1 MTTQRIGWLAAAGM
15 TLIVAVGACIP
26 AGVRIPA
33 STPGKRVDPSERRCR
48 RHVAVAVGS
57 SARPSFTYPTPTP
70 LPTFLVYTVRSGDTL
85 TSIAREQG
93 TTARSIAFWNRQ
105 RYPSLDPRFAALRPE
120 SDRGRLGVAPRSER
134 RARPRGPARTVAL
147 GLSLASTLTRRR
159 RQPPRLGCTRRRAP
173 GGTGTR
179 TAST

>member
-33 STPGKRVDPSERRCR
+33 STPGNESTPPS
-48 RHVAVAVGS
+48 ADAAATSPSPSGP

-93 TTARSIAFWNRQ
+93 TTARSIA
-105 RYPSLDPRFAALRPE
+105 
-120 SDRGRLGVAPRSER
+120 
-134 RARPRGPARTVAL
+134 
-147 GLSLASTLTRRR
+147 
-159 RQPPRLGCTRRRAP
+159 
-173 GGTGTR
+173 
-179 TAST
+179 